1 VNPRSKSEI
10 SSWEK
15 EELVNFLTR
24 DTVLK
29 AKDLL
34 SEKVEVPEWGGQVCV
49 RCMTGTERDAFES
62 EAYSF
67 RGKDLQVNR
76 ENFRARL
83 LVRTLADDK
92 GERLFADSDLAALGG
107 KSGKVLD
114 RLFTIAMRINGL
126 SREDVEELT
135 KNSAPGRR
143 DSSTLL

>member
-1 VNPRSKSEI
+1 M
-10 SSWEK
+10 
-15 EELVNFLTR
+15 NFLTR

-29 AKDLL
+29 AKDLV
-34 SEKVEVPEWGGQVCV
+34 SEKMEVLEWGGHLCI

-83 LVRTLADDK
+83 LVRTLADEK
-92 GERLFADSDLAALGG
+92 GERLFADSDLSALGG
-107 KSGKVLD
+107 KSAKILD
-114 RLFTIAMRINGL
+114 RLFTVSMRINGL

-135 KNSAPGRR
+135 KN
-143 DSSTLL
+143 

>member
-1 VNPRSKSEI
+1 M
-10 SSWEK
+10 
-15 EELVNFLTR
+15 NFLTR

-29 AKDLL
+29 TKDLV

-67 RGKDLQVNR
+67 RGKDLHVNR

-92 GERLFADSDLAALGG
+92 GERLFADSDMAALGG
-107 KSGKVLD
+107 KSGRILD
-114 RLFTIAMRINGL
+114 RLFTISMRINGL

-143 DSSTLL
+143 DGSTLL